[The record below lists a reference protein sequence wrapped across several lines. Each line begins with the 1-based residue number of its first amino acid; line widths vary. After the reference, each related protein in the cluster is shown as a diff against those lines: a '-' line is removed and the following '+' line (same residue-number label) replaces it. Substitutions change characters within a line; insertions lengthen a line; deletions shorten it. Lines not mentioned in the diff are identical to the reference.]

1 MKTLVVLIAML
12 VSMSAFSKE
21 VTKLLQVN
29 NFRWDSEKKLH
40 RLEIQ
45 GRSGAYFADENLLP
59 CFKYS
64 AEKKKSVELTF
75 DVHSMIVK
83 SCKVP

>member
-1 MKTLVVLIAML
+1 MKISIILIAMFFS
-12 VSMSAFSKE
+12 VSAFSKE
-21 VTKLLQVN
+21 VTKSLQVN
-29 NFRWDSEKKLH
+29 NFRWDAEKKLH

-45 GRSGAYFADENLLP
+45 GKSGAYFADENLLP

-64 AEKKKSVELTF
+64 VDKKKSVELTF

-83 SCKVP
+83 ACKVP